1 MRPTLPKSKIS
12 KRLITIYI
20 SIFVICTIGIGIAL
34 YLQYFKEEKIEIV
47 FGITDSE
54 EQDEYNE
61 LKSQF
66 NNIFENKIEKN
77 QSDELNIEKINNDY
91 DIVVTAHKYQENE
104 GNQTIEAYIP
114 YLNLKNENAREI
126 NTEINERFGN
136 KAKSYLDRISNID
149 IIYKVEYEA
158 YVQNNILSLVIRSE
172 LREGSNSQKVE
183 IQTYNYHLV
192 ENRLV
197 TLEEILKL
205 KNIDVSIANSK
216 IKSEIQAIQEQ
227 NQPLIEQGYP
237 FYQRD
242 YTLEMYNVEYV
253 KQYFLGKDGMLYVVF
268 PYGNED
274 GQNTNE
280 TDIVIFK

>member
-54 EQDEYNE
+54 GQDEYNE